1 MDIKKVVEELKEKY
15 PGKNIIIND
24 PDKTEEVI
32 CEIEPASEHP
42 DKSVALAVL
51 DRIITHYHGETT
63 ETYEVVRGIL
73 ELNIDGKTHFLRK
86 GDKIVIK
93 PRQYHSA
100 KGKET
105 WVKVTSKPGWNPMDH
120 IIANSEQN

>member
-1 MDIKKVVEELKEKY
+1 MDVEKVVDELKEKY
-15 PGKNIIIND
+15 PGKNIVIND
-24 PDKTEEVI
+24 PDNPEEII

-42 DKSVALAVL
+42 GESVAIAVL
-51 DRIITHYHGETT
+51 DRVITHYHRETT
-63 ETYEVVRGIL
+63 ELYEIIKGIL
-73 ELNIDGKTHFLRK
+73 ELNLNGKTHFLRK

-105 WVKVTSKPGWNPMDH
+105 WVKVTSKPGWKPEDH
-120 IIANSEQN
+120 LIANSK